1 MRKLSQ
7 LALLLFVG
15 SFFGCGGSGTSGG
28 GNNPPPAPTLQSIA
42 VTPATPS
49 INSGATQQFTATGNY
64 SDGSTKNLTST
75 ANWLSSSA
83 SVATVNTTGL
93 ATGASGGTTTISA
106 SFGGVVGSTTLT
118 VVALQS
124 ITVTPNPVSLA
135 PNNTQQ
141 FTATGNYSDGSTK
154 NLTAAVN
161 WQSSNSRIASIS
173 GGGLATGIAPGNVTI
188 SASLSGVTGTTSLT
202 VANPLQAITVT
213 PANSSVAPGTKPQFT
228 AIGTYFDNS
237 SNDITAA
244 AGVTWSSSNTSVATI
259 SNSQGTQGL
268 ATAIATGQ
276 TAITATCT
284 PPAAACPT
292 GSSVSGSTSLTVK
305 NVTIVSILVTPAN
318 APLPLGLQQQYDA
331 LATLS
336 DGTTQDVTNVVN
348 WASSD
353 TTKVT
358 ITTSA
363 LATAVGV
370 TTSPITISATAKNGV
385 VGMTTVTVNA
395 GNLVSI
401 AIKPLTPTT
410 LAQGT
415 SRQYTAI
422 GTLNNGSTLN
432 ITNQVT
438 WSLQSANG
446 IATIGQKT
454 GVVKANPS
462 IVQPHNPITISAM
475 LGSVQQS
482 VPLDVTNAT
491 PTSITVTP
499 VTATVQVGATQTF
512 HATAVFTDGTSQ
524 DITLDAL
531 WRSSKPS
538 EANVVY
544 PGRLQ
549 GKMPTGN
556 NGLTVTAAFGGVSGI
571 ANLVVTG
578 ATLTSI
584 TMTPSS
590 ANLAPGSST
599 TIQATGNY
607 NDGSTA
613 NLTGLAAWVS
623 SNKSVATVSNG
634 VVLGQ
639 SAGPANITATY
650 QSNQGTAA
658 VAVTSQP
665 ITSISIT
672 PANPTTYVGVA
683 IPLTATG
690 TAGVQQISLT
700 QSATWTSSNSAVAT
714 VSNAAGLQGFATGV
728 SPGSSTINAL
738 FAGIAGSTPLDVS
751 SATITK
757 LTIIPLNPSISV
769 GSTQQFKATGT
780 FSDGNTVDLTAQV
793 TWTSSNPNVAP
804 ITSVGLASGALGGGQ
819 TTTITATFTQPAVGQ
834 GQNPITVTDQTL
846 LTVN

>member
-75 ANWLSSSA
+75 ANWLSSST

-124 ITVTPNPVSLA
+124 ITVTPNPVSVA

-292 GSSVSGSTSLTVK
+292 GSPVSGSTSLTVK

-358 ITTSA
+358 ITTSG

-432 ITNQVT
+432 ITNQVA

-499 VTATVQVGATQTF
+499 VRRQF
-512 HATAVFTDGTSQ
+512 
-524 DITLDAL
+524 
-531 WRSSKPS
+531 K
-538 EANVVY
+538 
-544 PGRLQ
+544 
-549 GKMPTGN
+549 
-556 NGLTVTAAFGGVSGI
+556 
-571 ANLVVTG
+571 
-578 ATLTSI
+578 
-584 TMTPSS
+584 
-590 ANLAPGSST
+590 
-599 TIQATGNY
+599 
-607 NDGSTA
+607 
-613 NLTGLAAWVS
+613 
-623 SNKSVATVSNG
+623 
-634 VVLGQ
+634 LG
-639 SAGPANITATY
+639 
-650 QSNQGTAA
+650 
-658 VAVTSQP
+658 
-665 ITSISIT
+665 
-672 PANPTTYVGVA
+672 
-683 IPLTATG
+683 PLRH
-690 TAGVQQISLT
+690 
-700 QSATWTSSNSAVAT
+700 
-714 VSNAAGLQGFATGV
+714 
-728 SPGSSTINAL
+728 
-738 FAGIAGSTPLDVS
+738 STPPPFSPMAPRKTSPWMLCGGHRSPVRRTLSIQDGFRERCPP
-751 SATITK
+751 ATT
-757 LTIIPLNPSISV
+757 
-769 GSTQQFKATGT
+769 
-780 FSDGNTVDLTAQV
+780 DL
-793 TWTSSNPNVAP
+793 
-804 ITSVGLASGALGGGQ
+804 L
-819 TTTITATFTQPAVGQ
+819 
-834 GQNPITVTDQTL
+834 
-846 LTVN
+846 